1 MKPSSAIFIIVVLII
16 SILMSVAN
24 TTFTNGTEGN
34 TKLYTKPSVIVIE
47 STQIA
52 NDLWEVTCEDEEGY
66 VWSFFDDGTLMEG
79 DVIMLIMQSV
89 NDIPE
94 NDEIVEIILD

>member
-34 TKLYTKPSVIVIE
+34 TQLYTKPSVTVIE

-52 NDLWEVTCEDEEGY
+52 NDLWEIICEDEEGY
-66 VWSFFDDGTLMEG
+66 IWSFFDDGAIAKGNTITLVMKRI
-79 DVIMLIMQSV
+79 DSIQ
-89 NDIPE
+89 E